1 MILNLEQNKYVY
13 LSLGSNLGDRLN
25 NINRAIDLLSSNGL
39 EILKIS
45 PIYLTPALLLKNSPD
60 DWNIPYLNCVIKCN
74 CEIEPLDLLNTIK
87 NIESSLGRDFSKRW
101 SPRPIDID
109 ISIFKNRIIK
119 SDKLTIPHKEIFNRS
134 FVLDPLSFVY
144 EGQISDYY
152 KESHQP
158 VFMGIINIDDNSF
171 SNDSVSDFNLFKEKF
186 EFFENNL
193 VQIIDIGAESTKP
206 GTIPINEE
214 DEIKRLSKIFEYI
227 KNRKFGLI
235 RPLISLDTYHP
246 GTAKLAIENG
256 FDIINDVSGFSDSKM
271 LELAKN
277 NKNIKFIF
285 VHNNG
290 LPANKEISTN
300 TNIIEEVDKW
310 LNDKIKLFNKYGIK
324 KEQVIFDPGIGF
336 GKTTSQNLQILQ
348 NIRYFHKYGFK
359 ILIGHSRKSFLKMF
373 TSKEANER
381 DFETLS
387 ISMAIAKDVDI
398 LRVHTPIEH
407 MSSYLAYN
415 HTNNQFV

>member
-101 SPRPIDID
+101 SPRPTDID

-158 VFMGIINIDDNSF
+158 VFMGIINVGYNSF
-171 SNDSVSDFNLFKEKF
+171 SNDSVSDFNSFKEKF

-290 LPANKEISTN
+290 LPANKEISTSI
-300 TNIIEEVDKW
+300 NIIKQIDKW
-310 LNDKIKLFNKYGIK
+310 FNDKIKLFNKYNIK

-381 DFETLS
+381 DF
-387 ISMAIAKDVDI
+387 
-398 LRVHTPIEH
+398 
-407 MSSYLAYN
+407 
-415 HTNNQFV
+415 

>member
-144 EGQISDYY
+144 EGQISGFY

-256 FDIINDVSGFSDSKM
+256 FDIINDDKTI
-271 LELAKN
+271 
-277 NKNIKFIF
+277 NKFGYLSSRNRK
-285 VHNNG
+285 
-290 LPANKEISTN
+290 ISYR
-300 TNIIEEVDKW
+300 KW
-310 LNDKIKLFNKYGIK
+310 F
-324 KEQVIFDPGIGF
+324 
-336 GKTTSQNLQILQ
+336 
-348 NIRYFHKYGFK
+348 
-359 ILIGHSRKSFLKMF
+359 
-373 TSKEANER
+373 
-381 DFETLS
+381 
-387 ISMAIAKDVDI
+387 
-398 LRVHTPIEH
+398 
-407 MSSYLAYN
+407 
-415 HTNNQFV
+415 